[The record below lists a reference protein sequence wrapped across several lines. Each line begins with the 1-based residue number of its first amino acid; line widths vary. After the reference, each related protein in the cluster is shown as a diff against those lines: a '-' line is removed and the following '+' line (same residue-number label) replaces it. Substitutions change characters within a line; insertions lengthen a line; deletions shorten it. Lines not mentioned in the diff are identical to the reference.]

1 MAFLSVTRSRACP
14 HTRRRAS
21 LLDLLAL
28 GRQRRKLARLDDA
41 ALRDMGLT
49 RKEAR
54 DEAKRPAWDVPHHWI
69 R

>member
-1 MAFLSVTRSRACP
+1 MAFLSVSRSRARP

-28 GRQRRKLARLDDA
+28 VRQRRKLAELDDA

-49 RKEAR
+49 RREALDEAR
-54 DEAKRPAWDVPHHWI
+54 RPAWDVPHHWI